1 MPWTI
6 GRVVTL
12 RRAPGDD
19 PAAVAIVAAM
29 ETEVARRL
37 GPMTPERTS
46 TVAPAEMV
54 PPAGWFV
61 LVCVEGVVV
70 AGGGVRRL
78 SDGVAEIKR
87 MYVLPSHRGRGLG
100 RALLEGL
107 EAAAADLGYARVR
120 LDTAA
125 SMDAARALY
134 GRAGYRAIPDYN
146 GNSYASFWGEKVL
159 SGRTSAG

>member
-1 MPWTI
+1 VI
-6 GRVVTL
+6 EVRRV
-12 RRAPGDD
+12 RGDD
-19 PAAVAIVAAM
+19 PAAVASVATM
-29 ETEVARRL
+29 EGEVEASL

-61 LVCVEGVVV
+61 LLEDDGRVV

-78 SDGVAEIKR
+78 GERVAEIKR
-87 MYVLPSHRGRGLG
+87 MWVAPERRGEGLG
-100 RALLEGL
+100 RRLLVEL
-107 EAAAADLGYARVR
+107 EAAAADLGYGTVR

-125 SMDAARALY
+125 SMDAALALY

-146 GNSYASFWGEKVL
+146 GNGYACFWGEKSL
-159 SGRTSAG
+159 RTSTPAG